1 MKARYDKKA
10 QEAQFTHDIATQS
23 LATMM
28 VVLERHFGFDTNKL
42 QELKNRTEDEFKL
55 MVDNPFRSEY
65 NALNC
70 IRYLRE
76 KHGID
81 FSKSQYRKESKYE

>member
-1 MKARYDKKA
+1 MKCKYKKQY
-10 QEAQFTHDIATQS
+10 QEEQFVHDISTQS
-23 LATMM
+23 LAVMM
-28 VVLERHFGFDTNKL
+28 VVLERYFGFDTDKL

-81 FSKSQYRKESKYE
+81 FSKSQYRKER